1 MFIENVTNSYYRLAA
16 KWNTK
21 VPINLKTNL
30 KYLIRS
36 IDKRTEKYLNMVT
49 G

>member
-16 KWNTK
+16 KWNRK
-21 VPINLKTNL
+21 MPVNLRTNL

-36 IDKRTEKYLNMVT
+36 IHKRKEKYS
-49 G
+49 

>member
-16 KWNTK
+16 KWNRK
-21 VPINLKTNL
+21 VPIKTNL